1 MADEKET
8 KKPETA
14 AEKPNAY
21 DKFIAIVQKP
31 EAERTPEETKF
42 VNDLL
47 ALFRNNDAKTE
58 KAPEEA
64 AAPETKA
71 EEPRTTK
78 EEEKDLKDA
87 LAQKRQTG
95 RSERPAPALMA
106 EYQNYRNRTTEEKKK
121 IYGDAKMDCVKELLN
136 VMDTFE
142 RALEAPCTDENYKK
156 GVELTFAQIQKA
168 FEKLG
173 VTEIAALG
181 ETFDPNLHNA
191 IKQVDDSEYESDK
204 VCEVFQKGY
213 LLGDR
218 LIRPA
223 MVAVSV

>member
-58 KAPEEA
+58 KAPEET

-71 EEPRTTK
+71 EETK
-78 EEEKDLKDA
+78 DDKKKKKKDLKDA
-87 LAQKRQTG
+87 LAQK
-95 RSERPAPALMA
+95 EA